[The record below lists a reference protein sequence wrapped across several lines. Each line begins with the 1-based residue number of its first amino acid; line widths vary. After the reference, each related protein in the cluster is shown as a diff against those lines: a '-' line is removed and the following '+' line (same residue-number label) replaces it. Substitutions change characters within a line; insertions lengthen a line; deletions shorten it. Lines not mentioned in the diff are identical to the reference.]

1 VIKSIYLWV
10 FKWNVDFITIIF
22 CYCYLWANWLKWTN
36 ISLIIHSNNFF
47 LFDWIEIVF
56 NRKGQQKNCCK
67 KIECIYCWYPF
78 SNSVPDH
85 CFLQNNFSYKL
96 VFYKLSN
103 FYNMLTEVTDS
114 RWFLSDLFIRVW
126 NPLFSFQ
133 TWYRYRV
140 PYSRT

>member
-1 VIKSIYLWV
+1 MKRWFYYYNILLLLSMSKLIKMNQHFSNYS
-10 FKWNVDFITIIF
+10 
-22 CYCYLWANWLKWTN
+22 LK
-36 ISLIIHSNNFF
+36 HFF